1 MMVYDNPYKTGS
13 IIPYIRQTT
22 RVFFIAQMLQA
33 TLRSKASPSKMAV
46 TARRAKPASMVLA
59 WCLVTAQRQQIECL
73 YCFVGCVFVGVK
85 EII

>member
-1 MMVYDNPYKTGS
+1 MVYDNPYITGS

-59 WCLVTAQRQQIECL
+59 
-73 YCFVGCVFVGVK
+73 
-85 EII
+85 